1 MSTSPITDNAQ
12 AAAFDLNRMR
22 HDVARALHEDPADLA
37 DDDNLMELGL
47 DSIRAMA
54 LATRWREAGVPMEFA
69 DMAVQPT
76 LAHWW
81 ELAQRALVN
90 SLHNGKPASC
100 A

>member
-1 MSTSPITDNAQ
+1 MSSTPNTLNAGDS
-12 AAAFDLNRMR
+12 AFDLERMR
-22 HDVARALHEDPADLA
+22 QDVARTLHEDPAELA
-37 DDDNLMELGL
+37 DDDNLIELGL

-81 ELAQRALVN
+81 QLAQRALA
-90 SLHNGKPASC
+90 GQA
-100 A
+100 AAGG